1 MDFPPLASRHT
12 AFEILVSCLDKGQPL
27 DEALARHA
35 GFAGLD
41 PRDRA
46 FVRLLLA
53 TTLRRLGEIDVV
65 LAALIER
72 PLEGPNAAG
81 RQVLRLGAAQLLF
94 LGTAPHAAVD
104 TSVRLIEDAHLPHLK
119 GLANA
124 VLRRISREGVAI
136 LGDRDPARLN
146 TPQWLWT
153 SWAEAYGEEATRAIA
168 AAHLIEAP
176 LDLTPRSNTDFWA
189 GQLEAEVLP
198 TGTLRRTG
206 GGHIAE
212 LPGFAEGAW
221 WVQDAAATL
230 PVRLMGDVTGKRVA
244 DLCAAPGGKTMQL
257 CAAGANVTAV
267 DISGRRMIRVGENL
281 ARAGLAA
288 ELVTADASKW
298 TAAEKFDAILL
309 DAPCSGTGTLR
320 RHPDIAWLKDE
331 EDVGRLT
338 LTQDRLLL
346 HAVEQL
352 KPGGTLVYA
361 VCSLQED
368 EGPTRIEALLARD
381 KRLRRL
387 PIQAAE
393 LPGLEDALTKDGDVR
408 TLPSMWPERGGL
420 DGFYVARLSLS
431 HAPLPC

>member
-1 MDFPPLASRHT
+1 MEFTPLASRQ
-12 AFEILVSCLDKGQPL
+12 AAVEILVSCLDKGQPL
-27 DEALARHA
+27 DEALARHS

-124 VLRRISREGVAI
+124 VLRRISREGAAI

-146 TPQWLWT
+146 TPQWLWA

-230 PVRLMGDVTGKRVA
+230 PVRLLGDIAGKRVA

-267 DISGRRMIRVGENL
+267 DISARRMVRVGENL

-288 ELVTADASKW
+288 ELITADASKW
-298 TAAEKFDAILL
+298 TASEKFDAILL

-346 HAVEQL
+346 HAVQQL
-352 KPGGTLVYA
+352 KPGAMLVYA

-368 EGPTRIEALLARD
+368 EGLARIEALLARD
-381 KRLRRL
+381 PRLKRV
-387 PIQAAE
+387 PVQPAE
-393 LPGLEDALTKDGDVR
+393 LPGLDVAITRDGDVR

-420 DGFYVARLSLS
+420 DGFYIARLAL
-431 HAPLPC
+431 A

>member
-1 MDFPPLASRHT
+1 MDVSPLASRQ
-12 AFEILVSCLDKGQPL
+12 AALEILVSCLDKGQPL

-65 LAALIER
+65 LAALVER

-94 LGTAPHAAVD
+94 LGTAAHAAVD

-124 VLRRISREGVAI
+124 VLRRISRDGVAI

-146 TPQWLWT
+146 TPQWLWQ
-153 SWAEAYGEEATRAIA
+153 SWATAYGEDTTRAIA

-212 LPGFAEGAW
+212 LPGFAEGTW

-230 PVRLMGDVTGKRVA
+230 PVRLLGNIAGKRVA
-244 DLCAAPGGKTMQL
+244 DLCAAPGGKTLQL
-257 CAAGANVTAV
+257 CAAGAAVTAV
-267 DISGRRMIRVGENL
+267 DISARRMSRVSENL

-298 TAAEKFDAILL
+298 APAEKFDAVLL

-346 HAVEQL
+346 RAIDL
-352 KPGGTLVYA
+352 LRPGGTLVYA

-368 EGPTRIEALLARD
+368 ESLARIEALLAREPRL
-381 KRLRRL
+381 KRV
-387 PIQAAE
+387 PVQPVE
-393 LPGLEDALTKDGDVR
+393 LPGLANAATKDGDVR

-420 DGFYVARLSLS
+420 DGFYIARLVL
-431 HAPLPC
+431 